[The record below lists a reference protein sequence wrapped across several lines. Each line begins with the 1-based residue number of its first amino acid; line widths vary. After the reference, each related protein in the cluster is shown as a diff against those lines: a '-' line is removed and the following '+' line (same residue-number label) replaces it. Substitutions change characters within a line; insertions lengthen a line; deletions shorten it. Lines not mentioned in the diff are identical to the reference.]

1 MIARLVRTSARRQK
15 QHAAVAPEWR
25 DLIAAM
31 VEDRAR
37 RRRRHE
43 VGTALLVCA
52 VLVAVIA
59 VLVTHAGAMLR

>member
-1 MIARLVRTSARRQK
+1 MIARLLRTSARRQK
-15 QHAAVAPEWR
+15 QYAQDAQVDSEWR
-25 DLIAAM
+25 DLIAAL

-52 VLVAVIA
+52 VLVAVVA
-59 VLVTHAGAMLR
+59 VVVVRLV